1 MMKPFIFILFFS
13 LSVFQDG
20 YACILCKF
28 GPIIKP
34 LNTSVIITK
43 SNIDR
48 PKALHKMTVEIEN
61 SISIKTSSEHHTTK
75 PYTLTPIKCAED
87 FIKFCSQNS
96 LVNLTLDEKKTIIV
110 ATITSLQGHMVVPL
124 PPEMVINLFNMLAC
138 SPPELFSMIP
148 PQCMNS
154 VVLILSINQ
163 CALGEIPPKNIVSF
177 LNGLLS
183 LSPGV
188 LNSIPK
194 ASFISILG
202 MASSTEIF
210 TNLTHLSA
218 MNLITVLSMSKST
231 VSHLPLPTLIS
242 LLKFIEYKSF
252 KELLSKLPPSTSFG
266 FLEGLLVT
274 LDDSSPFLINTIPTS
289 VLVSIISPVMNARW
303 LGVMS
308 INNFDLLISVM
319 GSSHK
324 FLKALPPT
332 NFDSIFSILIS
343 SPKILSSLKPN
354 NVLKILTTLATCPS
368 ILDNIPSTLMRELL
382 ITINDY
388 LPSSLVCISE
398 SEFSLLVKEIN

>member
-13 LSVFQDG
+13 LSVFQNG
-20 YACILCKF
+20 YACFLCKF
-28 GPIIKP
+28 GLKP
-34 LNTSVIITK
+34 LNTSVIVTK

-48 PKALHKMTVEIEN
+48 PKTLHEMTVEIEN

-75 PYTLTPIKCAED
+75 HDTLTPIKCAED
-87 FIKFCSQNS
+87 FIKCSSQNS
-96 LVNLTLDEKKTIIV
+96 LVNSSLDEKKKIIV
-110 ATITSLQGHMVVPL
+110 ATITSLHDHMVVPL

-188 LNSIPK
+188 LNNIPK

-210 TNLTHLSA
+210 NNLTHLSA

-231 VSHLPLPTLIS
+231 VSYLPLPTLIS
-242 LLKFIEYKSF
+242 LLNFIECKSF
-252 KELLSKLPPSTSFG
+252 KELLNKLPPSTTYG

-274 LDDSSPFLINTIPTS
+274 LDGSSPFLINTIPTS
-289 VLVSIISPVMNARW
+289 VLVSIISPIMTARW

-308 INNFDLLISVM
+308 IDNFDLLISVM

-324 FLKALPPT
+324 LLKALPPT

-354 NVLKILTTLATCPS
+354 NVNKLLITLATCPS
-368 ILDNIPSTLMRELL
+368 ILQNIPLNPMHQLL
-382 ITINDY
+382 NAINDY

-398 SEFSLLVKEIN
+398 SEFSLLVKERN